1 MNNNN
6 FSPIQSAKNPTI
18 KKLLMPFQDIV
29 DISKQNIVKNEEVP
43 VVLDTLIRTGV
54 NIDYTTP
61 YDLRVYNYY
70 YYYLIDSCND
80 IY

>member
-1 MNNNN
+1 
-6 FSPIQSAKNPTI
+6 
-18 KKLLMPFQDIV
+18 MPFQDIV

-70 YYYLIDSCND
+70 YYYYLIDSCND